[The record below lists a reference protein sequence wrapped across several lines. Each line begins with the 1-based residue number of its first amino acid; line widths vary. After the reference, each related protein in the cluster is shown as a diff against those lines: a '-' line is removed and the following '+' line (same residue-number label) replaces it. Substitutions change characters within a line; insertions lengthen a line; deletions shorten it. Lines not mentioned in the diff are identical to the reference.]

1 MIARRT
7 WLVLLSALALILAA
21 CTSVDEGTDTT
32 GATDEP
38 AATEAPSGD
47 DGTADT
53 AVEDTTDDGGAVTQR
68 DYRFVVVSHGQSSDP
83 FWSVAA
89 NGANDAAADMGVT
102 MEYQAPG
109 TFDMAAM
116 AQLIDT
122 AVASQPDGLVVTI
135 PDADALG
142 GSIEAAVAA
151 GVPVVSMNSGS
162 DVFAELGVLVH
173 VGQTEYEAG
182 LIAGQRMAEA
192 GVTTG
197 LCINQEVGNAAL
209 DLRCE
214 GFTDGLGGSV
224 TVVPVE
230 LADPAAAQAAVA
242 GALSAN
248 AGTDGVLTLGPTGA
262 APTLLALE
270 ESGQLGTISL
280 ATFDL
285 SPDVL
290 QAIIDGDML
299 FAIDQAQ
306 YLQGYLPIVLLTKY
320 LDTGALPLGSVDRVI
335 LTGPQIVTAE
345 TAASVIDAS
354 AAGLR

>member
-1 MIARRT
+1 
-7 WLVLLSALALILAA
+7 
-21 CTSVDEGTDTT
+21 
-32 GATDEP
+32 
-38 AATEAPSGD
+38 
-47 DGTADT
+47 
-53 AVEDTTDDGGAVTQR
+53 
-68 DYRFVVVSHGQSSDP
+68 
-83 FWSVAA
+83 
-89 NGANDAAADMGVT
+89 
-102 MEYQAPG
+102 
-109 TFDMAAM
+109 
-116 AQLIDT
+116 
-122 AVASQPDGLVVTI
+122 
-135 PDADALG
+135 
-142 GSIEAAVAA
+142 
-151 GVPVVSMNSGS
+151 MNSGS

-262 APTLLALE
+262 APSLLALE